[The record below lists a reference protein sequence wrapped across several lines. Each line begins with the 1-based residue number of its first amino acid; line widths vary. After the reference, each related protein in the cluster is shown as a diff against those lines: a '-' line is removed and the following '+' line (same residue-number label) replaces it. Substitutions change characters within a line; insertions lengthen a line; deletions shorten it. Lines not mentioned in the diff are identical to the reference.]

1 MKQNIKRV
9 LTQIYFP
16 IYQMNK
22 FLDQRPKLIVLMYH
36 SVNPTHGRSI
46 HPKTFEEQINF
57 LMRNY
62 RVKPLEN
69 FLLFDEDSVAITFD
83 DGYEDNFHYVLPILK
98 KYNLTA
104 TFLFVLDL
112 LAKK

>member
-36 SVNPTHGRSI
+36 SINPEHPLSI
-46 HPKTFEEQINF
+46 SPKNFEEQI
-57 LMRNY
+57 
-62 RVKPLEN
+62 K
-69 FLLFDEDSVAITFD
+69 
-83 DGYEDNFHYVLPILK
+83 
-98 KYNLTA
+98 
-104 TFLFVLDL
+104 
-112 LAKK
+112 